1 MSTADVRVST
11 HELKTLDGARIA
23 GILRTVGDGRGPVVS
38 VMHPRQD
45 VTHHPLIP
53 SLLAMGVSVWTQGS
67 RSVNNDIA
75 LVHEQTLLD
84 VAAGQVFLQQQD
96 FGLSI
101 TLGHSGGATLYAYY
115 QEQARTPPEERHT
128 ASPSGLPVDLAG
140 ATMPV
145 PDLSIFLAPHPGQ
158 GVLLERLIDPSV
170 IDESDPLSVD
180 PSLDPFDP
188 ANGFREPPEQARY
201 SPDFVGRYR
210 AGQRARVRRID
221 AIALG
226 HVDAQRAAASSER
239 GSSDS
244 RSRRTS
250 DAVPVMPIY
259 RTDADLRSVDL
270 SIDPNDRLYG
280 SLFGRRP
287 HRGNYQLPGFARV
300 TTPAAWLSTWSANHS
315 RANFVRNVASVVTP
329 TLLIEL
335 TGDQACFPAD
345 ASAMHA
351 ALAAADKT
359 HVRVAGQHFGQPITR
374 GAPTG
379 IELAAEQIGKWLAD
393 RA

>member
-1 MSTADVRVST
+1 MSTPDVRTTT
-11 HELKTLDGARIA
+11 HELKTSDGARIA
-23 GILRTVGDGRGPVVS
+23 GVLHTVGNGRGAVVS
-38 VMHPRQD
+38 IMHPRQD

-53 SLLAMGVSVWTQGS
+53 ALLAAGISVWTQGS

-84 VAAGQVFLQQQD
+84 VAAGQTFVAKRD
-96 FGLSI
+96 FGTTI
-101 TLGHSGGATLYAYY
+101 TLGHSGGATLYAFY
-115 QEQARTPPEERHT
+115 QEQALTPPAERHA
-128 ASPSGLPVDLAG
+128 ASPSGVPVDLPG

-145 PDLSIFLAPHPGQ
+145 PDLTIFLAPHPGQ

-170 IDESDPLSVD
+170 TDESDPLSVD
-180 PSLDPFDP
+180 PALDPFDP

-201 SPDFVGRYR
+201 SPEFVERYR
-210 AGQRARVRRID
+210 EGQQARVRRID
-221 AIALG
+221 AVALA
-226 HVDAQRAAASSER
+226 HVDAQQAAGDDQGSRRAA
-239 GSSDS
+239 D
-244 RSRRTS
+244 T
-250 DAVPVMPIY
+250 VPVIPVY

-287 HRGNYQLPGFARV
+287 HRGNYRLPGFARV
-300 TTPAAWLSTWSANHS
+300 VTPASWLSTWSANHS
-315 RANFVRNVASVVTP
+315 RANFVRNAAGVVTP

-345 ASAMHA
+345 ARAMHT
-351 ALAAADKT
+351 ALAATDRT
-359 HVRVAGQHFGQPITR
+359 HVRVAGQHFGQAIEP

-379 IELAAEQIGKWLAD
+379 IELAAEQIRKWLAD
-393 RA
+393 RV